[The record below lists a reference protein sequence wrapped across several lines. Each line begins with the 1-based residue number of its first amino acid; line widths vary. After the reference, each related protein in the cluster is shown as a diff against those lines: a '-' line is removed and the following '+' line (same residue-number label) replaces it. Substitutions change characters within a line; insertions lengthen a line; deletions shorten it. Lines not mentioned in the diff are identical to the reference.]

1 MKLALDIVGT
11 RCNRH
16 SPAVAIPS
24 LHHSLFTIRD
34 GHLPIDS
41 IEKLVLS
48 YARTIVLA
56 CCTTRSRQSP
66 LHSGSALDSRYTAVH
81 AGSPTLKQ
89 NLPTETCIR
98 RIASLKPNRRK
109 RGGQKGNQNA
119 RKHGFYSPTL
129 SPAETDQLWTIIN
142 VEGLDPRV
150 ALLRVKLLSSLQHN
164 PGNRRVLAEASRLL
178 AKAYSDICSL
188 DAADHKYLK
197 TVIELILESIVA
209 QRSPAPPAQ
218 ECERPVL
225 TKRIPCT
232 LTIE

>member
-1 MKLALDIVGT
+1 M
-11 RCNRH
+11 
-16 SPAVAIPS
+16 
-24 LHHSLFTIRD
+24 
-34 GHLPIDS
+34 
-41 IEKLVLS
+41 
-48 YARTIVLA
+48 
-56 CCTTRSRQSP
+56 
-66 LHSGSALDSRYTAVH
+66 
-81 AGSPTLKQ
+81 
-89 NLPTETCIR
+89 
-98 RIASLKPNRRK
+98 KPNRRK

-119 RKHGFYSPTL
+119 RKHGFFSPTL

-150 ALLRVKLLSSLQHN
+150 ALVRVKLLSSLQHN
-164 PGNRRVLAEASRLL
+164 PDNRRVLTEASRLL
-178 AKAYSDICSL
+178 AKAYSDIHSL

-218 ECERPVL
+218 ECERPFP